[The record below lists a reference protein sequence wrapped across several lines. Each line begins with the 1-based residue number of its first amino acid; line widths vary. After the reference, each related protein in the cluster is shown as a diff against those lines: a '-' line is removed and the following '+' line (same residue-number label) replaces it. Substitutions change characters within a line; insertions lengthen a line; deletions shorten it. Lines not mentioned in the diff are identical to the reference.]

1 MLSTELPE
9 SAVRQRVL
17 LLGQLKHGRALH
29 GRAQNQIKVK
39 EKFYSSSV
47 DRIRR
52 RRRRRFVVKATP
64 REAREKRH
72 LSGR

>member
-52 RRRRRFVVKATP
+52 RRFVVKATP